1 MTRLHF
7 VNLMYTCALTCTVRK
22 FNMTRALNQRYTSQ
36 HCMVSLSLLSLS
48 LSLSLFLSH
57 SLSHSLTLIN
67 NYVSIYIYKCMHNQK
82 LTLVFLCEQLN
93 WL

>member
-36 HCMVSLSLLSLS
+36 HCMVSLSPLSLS
-48 LSLSLFLSH
+48 LTL

-67 NYVSIYIYKCMHNQK
+67 NYVSIYIYKCMHNRS
-82 LTLVFLCEQLN
+82 LPSFFCAN
-93 WL
+93 S